1 MEMTITR
8 LTKHNKCKQKA
19 ILGPHGIHYARL
31 ICKKHQ
37 THIQWLSKAQYKAI
51 IQLFPETVE
60 FDGVKERPN
69 RQKPAKREL
78 KFQRKYGNNWN
89 TEYSYS
95 Q

>member
-1 MEMTITR
+1 MAITKN
-8 LTKHNKCKQKA
+8 TKHNNCKQKA
-19 ILGPHGIHYARL
+19 IKGPHGIHYARL
-31 ICKKHQ
+31 ICKKHK
-37 THIQWLSKAQYKAI
+37 THIQWLSKAEYETI